1 MGLILKKS
9 LAYSQ
14 LKKRIGQANHF
25 LITILV
31 GLDEVSNGN
40 AKKSATLDAKW
51 EPKDVKV
58 SASRS
63 RTYALNSSLSWIVDN
78 FDSYV
83 QNCKRKPSFI
93 ENSELQRALDS
104 ADRRVNEKFEVLYER
119 YKAVDDLKLYG
130 ALIALGIQW
139 RNVTTHSGG
148 DNVLDNEY
156 ERILQG
162 NKNWYN
168 NNLCHLDVD
177 KALNSFN
184 ARKNPSLK
192 EVASIIKA
200 ILRFVEIVDKELI
213 KEIDID
219 RYVTDLLDK
228 HYPQESKKRILF
240 TNQTREHQI
249 SKIKQVML
257 NSGFVD
263 EDGDGGIPVN
273 NEFLMKFMGDIKCQD
288 SVYGRGGE

>member
-1 MGLILKKS
+1 MGLKLKKS

-31 GLDEVSNGN
+31 GLDEVSKGN
-40 AKKSATLDAKW
+40 AKKSVTLDAKW
-51 EPKDVKV
+51 EPKDMKV

-63 RTYALNSSLSWIVDN
+63 RTYALNSSLAWIVDN

-83 QNCKRKPSFI
+83 QNCKRKPSII

-104 ADRRVNEKFEVLYER
+104 ADRRVNEKLEVLYKR
-119 YKAVDDLKLYG
+119 YKTVGDLKLYG

-156 ERILQG
+156 ERILQE
-162 NKNWYN
+162 NKEWYDN
-168 NNLCHLDVD
+168 NFCHLDVD
-177 KALNSFN
+177 KTLESFN

-213 KEIDID
+213 EEIDIE
-219 RYVTDLLDK
+219 RYLTDLLDK
-228 HYPQESKKRILF
+228 HYPQESKKRRLF
-240 TNQTREHQI
+240 ANQTREHQI
-249 SKIKQVML
+249 SKINQLLL

-263 EDGDGGIPVN
+263 EEGDDGILVN
-273 NEFLMKFMGDIKCQD
+273 SGFVMKFMGDIKCQD
-288 SVYGRGGE
+288 IVYG

>member
-31 GLDEVSNGN
+31 GLEEVSKGN
-40 AKKSATLDAKW
+40 AKKSATLDARW
-51 EPKDVKV
+51 DPKNVKV

-63 RTYALNSSLSWIVDN
+63 RTYALNSSLAWIVDN

-83 QNCKRKPSFI
+83 QNCKRKPNFI
-93 ENSELQRALDS
+93 EDNELRSALDS
-104 ADRRVNEKFEVLYER
+104 ADRRVNEKFEVLYKR
-119 YKAVDDLKLYG
+119 YKMVGDLKSYG

-148 DNVLDNEY
+148 DNVLDDEY
-156 ERILQG
+156 ERILQE
-162 NKNWYN
+162 NRDWYN
-168 NNLCHLDVD
+168 NNFCHLDVD
-177 KALNSFN
+177 KAQESFN
-184 ARKNPSLK
+184 TRKNPSLK

-200 ILRFVEIVDKELI
+200 VLRFVEIVDKELI
-213 KEIDID
+213 KEIDVE
-219 RYVTDLLDK
+219 RYVKDLLDK
-228 HYPQESKKRILF
+228 HYPQDSEKRRLF
-240 TNQTREHQI
+240 TNQTREHQM
-249 SKIKQVML
+249 SKIRQLLL

-263 EDGDGGIPVN
+263 EEGDYGLMVN
-273 NEFLMKFMGDIKCQD
+273 SDFLMKFMGDIQCQD
-288 SVYGRGGE
+288 SL

>member
-1 MGLILKKS
+1 MGLVLKKS

-31 GLDEVSNGN
+31 GLDEVSKGN
-40 AKKSATLDAKW
+40 AKKSATLDARW
-51 EPKDVKV
+51 DPKDVKV

-63 RTYALNSSLSWIVDN
+63 RTYALNSSLAWIVDN

-83 QNCKRKPSFI
+83 QNCKRKPSLI
-93 ENSELQRALDS
+93 EDSDLRSALDS

-119 YKAVDDLKLYG
+119 YKTVGDLKLFG

-156 ERILQG
+156 ERILQE
-162 NKNWYN
+162 NKDWYI
-168 NNLCHLDVD
+168 NNLCHFDVD
-177 KALNSFN
+177 IAQESFN
-184 ARKNPSLK
+184 KRRNPSLK

-200 ILRFVEIVDKELI
+200 VLRFVEIVDKELI
-213 KEIDID
+213 KEIDIE
-219 RYVTDLLDK
+219 RYVIDLLDK
-228 HYPQESKKRILF
+228 HYPQGSTDRRLF
-240 TNQTREHQI
+240 TNQTREHQLC
-249 SKIKQVML
+249 KIKQLLL

-263 EDGDGGIPVN
+263 EGGDGGLLVD
-273 NEFLMKFMGDIKCQD
+273 NEFLVKYMGDIQCQD
-288 SVYGRGGE
+288 SV

>member
-1 MGLILKKS
+1 MGLIFKKS

-31 GLDEVSNGN
+31 GLDEVSKGN

-51 EPKDVKV
+51 DPKDVKV

-63 RTYALNSSLSWIVDN
+63 RTYALNSSLAWIVDN

-83 QNCKRKPSFI
+83 QNCKRKPSLI
-93 ENSELQRALDS
+93 EDSELRSTLDS
-104 ADRRVNEKFEVLYER
+104 ADRRVNEKFEVLYKR
-119 YKAVDDLKLYG
+119 YKTVVDLKLYG

-156 ERILQG
+156 ERILQE
-162 NKNWYN
+162 NKDWYDN
-168 NNLCHLDVD
+168 NFCHLDVD
-177 KALNSFN
+177 KAQESFN
-184 ARKNPSLK
+184 KRNNPSLK

-200 ILRFVEIVDKELI
+200 VLRFVEIVDEELI
-213 KEIDID
+213 KVIDVE
-219 RYVTDLLDK
+219 RYVKDLLDK
-228 HYPQESKKRILF
+228 HYPQGSKERRLF
-240 TNQTREHQI
+240 TNQTRTHQI
-249 SKIKQVML
+249 SKLRQLLL

-263 EDGDGGIPVN
+263 EEGDGGLLVD
-273 NEFLMKFMGDIKCQD
+273 NEFLMKYMGDIKCQD
-288 SVYGRGGE
+288 SV

>member
-1 MGLILKKS
+1 MGLVLKKS

-31 GLDEVSNGN
+31 GLDEVSKGN
-40 AKKSATLDAKW
+40 AQKSETLDAKW
-51 EPKDVKV
+51 DPKDVKV

-63 RTYALNSSLSWIVDN
+63 RTYALNSSLAWIVDN

-93 ENSELQRALDS
+93 EEGELQRALDS
-104 ADRRVNEKFEVLYER
+104 ADRRVNEKFEVLYKR
-119 YKAVDDLKLYG
+119 YKTVGNLKFYA

-148 DNVLDNEY
+148 DNVLDSEY
-156 ERILQG
+156 DRILQE
-162 NKNWYN
+162 NKDWYN
-168 NNLCHLDVD
+168 NNLCHLDVN
-177 KALNSFN
+177 KAKESFN
-184 ARKNPSLK
+184 ARNNPSLK

-200 ILRFVEIVDKELI
+200 VLRFVEIVDKELI
-213 KEIDID
+213 KVIDNE
-219 RYVTDLLDK
+219 RYIKDLLDK
-228 HYPQESKKRILF
+228 HYPQESEKRRLLA
-240 TNQTREHQI
+240 NQTREHQI
-249 SKIKQVML
+249 SKIRQVLL

-263 EDGDGGIPVN
+263 EDGDGGLLVD
-273 NEFLMKFMGDIKCQD
+273 NEFLMKYMGDIRCQG
-288 SVYGRGGE
+288 SE